1 MPTYTLHAL
10 QASWMI
16 HLMCFFVLGVP
27 ADTELTFNYNLH
39 CVGNRRTSC
48 HCGSDNCS
56 GFLGVQPTVRTFFFF
71 TSHHQ
76 DSSFRAI
83 LTFVSYVCHF
93 CLFVMFPPE
102 CCGDG
107 ERGEGQER
115 QAEAQEAEAA
125 AGRQTHARVLLFLLW
140 RGRRAGDVW
149 QKRLSESVPPA
160 VSQPHQAAI
169 W

>member
-1 MPTYTLHAL
+1 MPTYTLHAP

-16 HLMCFFVLGVP
+16 HLMCFLSLVFLQTQSWHSTTTCTVWATGERLVTVDQTTALVSSG
-27 ADTELTFNYNLH
+27 
-39 CVGNRRTSC
+39 
-48 HCGSDNCS
+48 CS
-56 GFLGVQPTVRTFFFF
+56 QRWGPFFFF